1 MAPPDVLAPEVNPY
15 AAPQDQARRE
25 WPILPESE
33 WSSLDLRLANVTRR
47 GLVRILRLAGTLDSE
62 ILYDGFTPPSE
73 RILVNGVVR
82 ARGPIWYP
90 ALVAPTVEFTIEADG
105 YRLPARIDAKAGLSP
120 WTLLGLARFRLTI
133 AGRVLYS
140 EGRFADELAGTAS
153 GPR

>member
-1 MAPPDVLAPEVNPY
+1 MAGSHLSTAEVNPY

-25 WPILPESE
+25 WPLLPASD
-33 WSSLDLRLANVTRR
+33 WGSLDLRLANVTRR
-47 GLVRILRLAGTLDSE
+47 GLVRILRLTGTLDSE

-105 YRLPARIDAKAGLSP
+105 YRLPARIDAKAGFSP
-120 WTLLGLARFRLTI
+120 WTILGLARFRLII

-140 EGRFADELAGTAS
+140 EGRFAD
-153 GPR
+153 